1 MCVCVCVCVCA
12 EDAVDLGLVKT
23 GLATLLQKN
32 AMAAIDGIFSQVPSL
47 SLSLSLGVNVPLC
60 QVGGED
66 ERVRE
71 KAIEYVSSSLMS
83 MRHILFI
90 PHPQHERHLV
100 IHVKKVC
107 LLFLGTSLST
117 SLPPSSGAGRC
128 HWRRI

>member
-1 MCVCVCVCVCA
+1 M
-12 EDAVDLGLVKT
+12 
-23 GLATLLQKN
+23 
-32 AMAAIDGIFSQVPSL
+32 
-47 SLSLSLGVNVPLC
+47 
-60 QVGGED
+60 GGED

-107 LLFLGTSLST
+107 RLFLGTSLST
-117 SLPPSSGAGRC
+117 SLPPQVLADVTGEEFEVFMDMLSKLQFLGTGRLT
-128 HWRRI
+128 